1 MSRENQEISEEK
13 REVGA
18 DQKDGLLDIGLFVD
32 MGWSC
37 IRRYWVWMLVI
48 ISVSS
53 SIAWFSV
60 NWSYTPT
67 YTASTTFIVNTN
79 TAYSYNQEYYNKAT
93 ANQLSKT
100 FPYIIS
106 NSALQRMIEED
117 LGVSSIPGTIKAE
130 AMEGTNLITI
140 SATAYSPQTAYDILQ
155 SVLETYPK
163 VARPVIGDTSMNV
176 VEETGVPTSANQAM
190 NNSGV
195 ARRGFAIGVLICFAW
210 IALYVMGR
218 KTIRK
223 EEEMKTMLNIRC
235 LASVPKVQF
244 KKTRSVKKNQILLD
258 NTRVSYSFTESYRT
272 IRTRVERVINE
283 AGSKV
288 FLVSSASPGEGKTT
302 VSVNLALSLAQ
313 KGKKVVLIDLDLRN
327 PSVMRAFGKKEK
339 RYGIAEVLQGKVPL
353 NEVIVPYGDTT
364 LKIIPGGKPVQ
375 LTAKLLNSQ
384 ALELIFKVLQA
395 QADCIIIDTP
405 PSGLLSDAAQIA
417 KFADEGIFVV
427 RQDFSSIDRIK
438 EGIEMLTDTELHIAG
453 CILNYAETGIMG
465 YGSYGYRRYGKYGK
479 YGYSE

>member
-13 REVGA
+13 REVGL

-32 MGWSC
+32 MGLSC
-37 IRRYWVWMLVI
+37 VRRYWVWMLVI
-48 ISVSS
+48 VSVCS

-117 LGVSSIPGTIKAE
+117 LGVNSIPGTIKAE

-140 SATAYSPQTAYDILQ
+140 SATAYSAQTAYDILQ
-155 SVLETYPK
+155 SVLDTYPK
-163 VARPVIGDTSMNV
+163 VARPVIGDTNMNV
-176 VEETGVPTSANQAM
+176 VEETGIPTSANQAM

-195 ARRGFAIGVLICFAW
+195 ARRGFAIGVLICMVW
-210 IALYVMGR
+210 TALYVMGR

-302 VSVNLALSLAQ
+302 VAANLALSLAQ

-327 PSVMRAFGKKEK
+327 PSILRAFGKKEK
-339 RYGIAEVLQGKVPL
+339 RYGISEVLQGKVPL
-353 NEVIVPYGDTT
+353 NEVIEPYSDTT

-375 LTAKLLNSQ
+375 LTAKLLNSP
-384 ALELIFKVLQA
+384 ALELIFKVLKN

-417 KFADEGIFVV
+417 RFADEGIFVV

-438 EGIEMLTDTELHIAG
+438 EGIEMLTDTDLHIAG

-465 YGSYGYRRYGKYGK
+465 YGSYGYGRYGKYGK

>member
-13 REVGA
+13 REVGL

-32 MGWSC
+32 MGLSC
-37 IRRYWVWMLVI
+37 VRRYWVWMLVI
-48 ISVSS
+48 VSVCS

-117 LGVSSIPGTIKAE
+117 LGVNSIPGTIKAE

-140 SATAYSPQTAYDILQ
+140 SATAYSAQTAYDILQ
-155 SVLETYPK
+155 SVLDTYPK
-163 VARPVIGDTSMNV
+163 VARPVIGDTNMNV
-176 VEETGVPTSANQAM
+176 VEETGIPTSANQAM

-195 ARRGFAIGVLICFAW
+195 ARRGFAIGVLICMVW
-210 IALYVMGR
+210 TALYVMGR

-272 IRTRVERVINE
+272 IRTRVERVN
-283 AGSKV
+283 
-288 FLVSSASPGEGKTT
+288 
-302 VSVNLALSLAQ
+302 
-313 KGKKVVLIDLDLRN
+313 
-327 PSVMRAFGKKEK
+327 
-339 RYGIAEVLQGKVPL
+339 
-353 NEVIVPYGDTT
+353 
-364 LKIIPGGKPVQ
+364 
-375 LTAKLLNSQ
+375 
-384 ALELIFKVLQA
+384 
-395 QADCIIIDTP
+395 
-405 PSGLLSDAAQIA
+405 
-417 KFADEGIFVV
+417 
-427 RQDFSSIDRIK
+427 
-438 EGIEMLTDTELHIAG
+438 
-453 CILNYAETGIMG
+453 
-465 YGSYGYRRYGKYGK
+465 
-479 YGYSE
+479 